1 MLYNNKKYLI
11 VYFIDILQKY
21 QHQKQNDWKFLPH
34 SFFEFK
40 TFLNLKYTYILIMH
54 VELLIL

>member
-40 TFLNLKYTYILIMH
+40 TFLNLKYTCILIMH
-54 VELLIL
+54 VEL